1 MWVSCLTN
9 CASHLHSM
17 KFTLWYTSWCVWWAQ
32 TIIIVFIGTPGL
44 IILSCLVWNSSAQEQ
59 SVTSCLE
66 TSRYWDFFIFWEYR
80 CGICLD
86 KFGLKKVPVSVSKNF
101 SLKKSLRIVSKMF
114 GLKKK
119 VSVSVKKVLEFTYS
133 KIESEIA
140 IYYFSSSCVDII
152 FQSDTYK

>member
-44 IILSCLVWNSSAQEQ
+44 IILSCLVWNSSAQKQ
-59 SVTSCLE
+59 SVTSCLD
-66 TSRYWDFFIFWEYR
+66 TSRYWDFFIFWEYQ
-80 CGICLD
+80 CGIGLD

-101 SLKKSLRIVSKMF
+101 SFKKVSELSQKC
-114 GLKKK
+114 LVSKK

-152 FQSDTYK
+152 FQRDTFK